1 MLSQARNN
9 KIQNFSFLI
18 LSHQS
23 DYNALISFFPLLF
36 ANSCSEASE
45 REAEKVSEQLQSVGI
60 STGRG
65 NDTLPSGK
73 VFFFS
78 FFLFLLI
85 IMFIG
90 ANYMV
95 LYVIE
100 N

>member
-1 MLSQARNN
+1 MLFQARNN
-9 KIQNFSFLI
+9 KIQNFSLLI

-23 DYNALISFFPLLF
+23 DYNALIFFFLLSF

-73 VFFFS
+73 VFFS

-95 LYVIE
+95 SYVIE